1 MCVLCVP
8 LCMLTRDEVLR
19 MAFGCCYVSAFEERE
34 RISYYCVRKSWDIV
48 YDINSYIY
56 ILSSDIRVFMSTF
69 RILSVCV
76 SFVEIG
82 NFSINIIFH
91 YCLSLYVF
99 YFCFFIYICIYSF
112 IWLHICFLVSSLA
125 STVYI
130 VSPFRVVTHQISFAI
145 KTQIWKNT
153 KTKQ

>member
-91 YCLSLYVF
+91 YCLSLYVIL
-99 YFCFFIYICIYSF
+99 FFVSLFIFVFIHLFGCIFVFLSLPLPQPCILSPHF
-112 IWLHICFLVSSLA
+112 AWLH
-125 STVYI
+125 
-130 VSPFRVVTHQISFAI
+130 
-145 KTQIWKNT
+145 T
-153 KTKQ
+153 KYHLQ